1 MARQEAPLKIRRQ
14 RTLRQREEMLQSP
27 RSEFGSSAG
36 RLCAFH
42 ESWHDFSLPG
52 SGGSVCLSC
61 DSVFLYPMGGTGTSF
76 RAALRAG
83 RGMGYPWRRKDFSL
97 QGVYMPLLTLQ
108 NVSLSLGG
116 KELLEHADFGV
127 SQGERVCLVGRNG
140 VGKSSL
146 LSLMA
151 GAISPDDGQ
160 VTYEQGCR
168 FGYMPQDVPTQW
180 SGPVFCV
187 AASGMGEEGRK
198 LAAAHLASSGR
209 GEKLPA
215 EERKRAEEYL
225 ESGEGWERYGDV
237 LAVVNSLSL
246 DPKADFSTLSGGSK
260 RRVALA
266 RALLASNDLLL
277 DEPTN
282 HLDIKTITWLEDFL
296 IKRARTLVFISHDRA
311 FARDLATRVVEID
324 RCHLYSYDRGFD
336 DYLPR
341 RDLRLENEEKENAA
355 FDKKLAQEEI
365 WIRKGIKARRT
376 RNMGRVR
383 DLIAMRE
390 ERAQR
395 RKRIGSV
402 HMEAQEAEKSGKLV
416 MEAVNLGFTYPD
428 GYEVFHDF
436 SAIIQRGDRIG
447 IIGDNGTG
455 KTTLLRVLLGELQP
469 TSGTLKRGTN
479 LEISYFDQLRETL
492 DPNATI
498 MDSVANGSDV
508 VTINGKKRHVA
519 GYLTDFL
526 FAPGRLR
533 VPVHTLSGGEKNRL
547 LLARLFTKPS
557 NLLVMDEPTND
568 LDMETLELLE
578 ELLAEYTG
586 TAIMVSHDRA
596 FLDDLATS
604 TFALEGDRLIHEYV
618 GGYTDWL
625 RQRPE
630 PKEKTQK
637 APRPQPKPD
646 AAKGRKL
653 TFKEQRE
660 QKMLQ
665 EELDGMP
672 ARSEALEKEQAE
684 LEQRLADPDLFQ
696 RDPDLFNATTKRMPE
711 LEQEQNALLE
721 RWEAVEA
728 RLKELA
734 DITKKV

>member
-1 MARQEAPLKIRRQ
+1 
-14 RTLRQREEMLQSP
+14 
-27 RSEFGSSAG
+27 
-36 RLCAFH
+36 
-42 ESWHDFSLPG
+42 
-52 SGGSVCLSC
+52 
-61 DSVFLYPMGGTGTSF
+61 
-76 RAALRAG
+76 
-83 RGMGYPWRRKDFSL
+83 
-97 QGVYMPLLTLQ
+97 
-108 NVSLSLGG
+108 
-116 KELLEHADFGV
+116 
-127 SQGERVCLVGRNG
+127 
-140 VGKSSL
+140 
-146 LSLMA
+146 
-151 GAISPDDGQ
+151 
-160 VTYEQGCR
+160 
-168 FGYMPQDVPTQW
+168 
-180 SGPVFCV
+180 
-187 AASGMGEEGRK
+187 
-198 LAAAHLASSGR
+198 
-209 GEKLPA
+209 
-215 EERKRAEEYL
+215 
-225 ESGEGWERYGDV
+225 
-237 LAVVNSLSL
+237 
-246 DPKADFSTLSGGSK
+246 
-260 RRVALA
+260 
-266 RALLASNDLLL
+266 
-277 DEPTN
+277 
-282 HLDIKTITWLEDFL
+282 
-296 IKRARTLVFISHDRA
+296 
-311 FARDLATRVVEID
+311 
-324 RCHLYSYDRGFD
+324 
-336 DYLPR
+336 
-341 RDLRLENEEKENAA
+341 
-355 FDKKLAQEEI
+355 
-365 WIRKGIKARRT
+365 
-376 RNMGRVR
+376 
-383 DLIAMRE
+383 
-390 ERAQR
+390 
-395 RKRIGSV
+395 
-402 HMEAQEAEKSGKLV
+402 
-416 MEAVNLGFTYPD
+416 
-428 GYEVFHDF
+428 
-436 SAIIQRGDRIG
+436 
-447 IIGDNGTG
+447 
-455 KTTLLRVLLGELQP
+455 
-469 TSGTLKRGTN
+469 
-479 LEISYFDQLRETL
+479 
-492 DPNATI
+492 

-711 LEQEQNALLE
+711 LAQEQNALLE

>member
-1 MARQEAPLKIRRQ
+1 MKRAQID
-14 RTLRQREEMLQSP
+14 
-27 RSEFGSSAG
+27 
-36 RLCAFH
+36 AF
-42 ESWHDFSLPG
+42 
-52 SGGSVCLSC
+52 C
-61 DSVFLYPMGGTGTSF
+61 
-76 RAALRAG
+76 
-83 RGMGYPWRRKDFSL
+83 
-97 QGVYMPLLTLQ
+97 
-108 NVSLSLGG
+108 
-116 KELLEHADFGV
+116 
-127 SQGERVCLVGRNG
+127 
-140 VGKSSL
+140 
-146 LSLMA
+146 
-151 GAISPDDGQ
+151 
-160 VTYEQGCR
+160 GCR
-168 FGYMPQDVPTQW
+168 ETLYQRIAFFAAPTILLA
-180 SGPVFCV
+180 GVVYV
-187 AASGMGEEGRK
+187 AVRYAS
-198 LAAAHLASSGR
+198 
-209 GEKLPA
+209 LPA
-215 EERKRAEEYL
+215 EIPTHYNAF
-225 ESGEGWERYGDV
+225 GEIDGWGSRGTLWITPVIGILCDALM
-237 LAVVNSLSL
+237 LAVSFFPQTWNVGTSVTVFN
-246 DPKADFSTLSGGSK
+246 
-260 RRVALA
+260 
-266 RALLASNDLLL
+266 RALVY
-277 DEPTN
+277 
-282 HLDIKTITWLEDFL
+282 
-296 IKRARTLVFISHDRA
+296 R
-311 FARDLATRVVEID
+311 
-324 RCHLYSYDRGFD
+324 
-336 DYLPR
+336 
-341 RDLRLENEEKENAA
+341 
-355 FDKKLAQEEI
+355 
-365 WIRKGIKARRT
+365 
-376 RNMGRVR
+376 RVR